1 MGVNSGWPGGGW
13 VSYQLTDGPDAGLVV
28 YVAEDVTPTV
38 QVGQHVSSATVIANM
53 YNGGDGIETGW
64 AAAQTSLTAES
75 QMPEAGGIGA
85 GGPFPTMVGLSF
97 DGLLQSLGVPASP
110 GAGTSG
116 YGTLPA
122 GYPAA

>member
-1 MGVNSGWPGGGW
+1 MGAVSGWPGGGW

-38 QVGQHVSSATVIANM
+38 QAGQHVSSATVIASM

-64 AAAQTSLTAES
+64 AAAAS
-75 QMPEAGGIGA
+75 QP
-85 GGPFPTMVGLSF
+85 
-97 DGLLQSLGVPASP
+97 DRGVADCPKP
-110 GAGTSG
+110 GASALAARSRPWSGLASMGCSSRWACQRHLAPACSG

-122 GYPAA
+122 C